1 MSKAQSLMSCD
12 ELSLARED
20 RVRKEHFFLENKRN
34 SLIKSV
40 REEKQKS
47 VVEVIRNQL
56 LEVENQIC
64 YLQREL
70 EIRAKRKEAHEVFL
84 QKKRKNRAN
93 GR

>member
-1 MSKAQSLMSCD
+1 MSKTQSLMSCD

-20 RVRKEHFFLENKRN
+20 RLRKELFFLENKRN

-40 REEKQKS
+40 REEKQRS
-47 VVEVIRNQL
+47 TVEVIRNQL
-56 LEVENQIC
+56 LEVENQVC

-70 EIRAKRKEAHEVFL
+70 EVRAKRKQAHEVFL
-84 QKKRKNRAN
+84 QKKRRNRAN

>member
-40 REEKQKS
+40 RGEKQKS